1 MENNMR
7 GIAAETPENNKYQFD
22 AQGYLVRE
30 ENEDD
35 ATYQARVADVLY
47 KEGMSPNHPDDVTVQ
62 YDEAPPPEL
71 EMEEGESQ
79 QDFNTR
85 RRERAEEIGKK
96 NAERRNEAL
105 EKERQ
110 AENERQEAR
119 KQLRKEQGFDD
130 DDDPSKDWDREPES
144 QRRESRER
152 QMKYDDDLDHTDKEK
167 EEWNEGR
174 ENRRIREEAHATER
188 SKRAEESSHGRGP
201 QPQRDE
207 AEDTENDDSGIVDVR
222 AGPVGTTE
230 NETRQQRA
238 TAPTQKPRD
247 TTRPQGTGSQFAN
260 KALTP
265 RK

>member
-1 MENNMR
+1 MESNMR
-7 GIAAETPENNKYQFD
+7 GTAAERPEENNKYQFD
-22 AQGYLVRE
+22 AQGHLVRE

-47 KEGMSPNHPDDVTVQ
+47 KEGMSPNHPDDVTMQ

-79 QDFNTR
+79 QDFNAR
-85 RRERAEEIGKK
+85 RREREEEIGKK
-96 NAERRNEAL
+96 NAERRN
-105 EKERQ
+105 
-110 AENERQEAR
+110 
-119 KQLRKEQGFDD
+119 
-130 DDDPSKDWDREPES
+130 DREPES

-152 QMKYDDDLDHTDKEK
+152 QKQYDEDLDHTDKEK
-167 EEWNEGR
+167 EAWNEGR

-207 AEDTENDDSGIVDVR
+207 TEDTQDDDSGIVDVR
-222 AGPVGTTE
+222 AGPVGATE
-230 NETRQQRA
+230 NDPRRPT
-238 TAPTQKPRD
+238 TPTQRPRD